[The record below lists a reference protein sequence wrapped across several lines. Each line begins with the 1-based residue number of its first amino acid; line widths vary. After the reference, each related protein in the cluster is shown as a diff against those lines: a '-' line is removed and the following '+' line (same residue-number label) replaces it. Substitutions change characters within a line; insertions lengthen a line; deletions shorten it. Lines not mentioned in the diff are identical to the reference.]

1 MERTKIVVLATA
13 IAVLAAVV
21 LAGVAFAQTN
31 APAQAPVTGGT
42 LSPYGGTYCGCN
54 GYSCPGLNGYVNGAP
69 QNGYTG
75 QTGGYGRCGMMGG
88 YYR

>member
-13 IAVLAAVV
+13 IAVLATVV

-31 APAQAPVTGGT
+31 APSQAPSTVAT
-42 LSPYGGTYCGCN
+42 LSPYGGNFCGYN
-54 GYSCPGLNGYVNGAP
+54 GYGCPGSNGYVNGAP

-75 QTGGYGRCGMMGG
+75 QTSGYGRCGMMGG